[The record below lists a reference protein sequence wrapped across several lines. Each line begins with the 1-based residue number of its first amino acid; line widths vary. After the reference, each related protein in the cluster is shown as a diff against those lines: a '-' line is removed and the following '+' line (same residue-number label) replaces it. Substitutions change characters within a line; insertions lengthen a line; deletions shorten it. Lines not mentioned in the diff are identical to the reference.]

1 MNLKQEL
8 KDGIMYAYL
17 KELEDIH
24 LEDENLLTYRDGLR
38 AGIKLAVAAI
48 ERTLNND
55 ADR

>member
-17 KELEDIH
+17 KELEGIH

-38 AGIKLAVAAI
+38 VGIKLAVAAI
-48 ERTLNND
+48 ERTLND